1 MKEEEREQRLREREI
16 ARLRRKK
23 NRPLTFV
30 SAFFILIFVSLI
42 GYLVYFDAI
51 KSEDFINSPY
61 NTRQDTFSDRVVRGS
76 IQSSDGEVLAQ
87 TNVYEDGTEER
98 TYPFSNIFAH
108 AVGYDTNGKSGLES
122 EANFQLL
129 TSHSFFLEQMKNEF
143 LGKKNQGDTVI
154 SSLNADLQTT
164 AYNSLGDRRGAVV
177 VLEPST
183 GRILAMV
190 SKPDFDPNT
199 IAQNWDTLVND
210 ESNSSLLNRATNGA
224 YPPGSTFKIITS
236 TAALEAGAVSL
247 NDTFYCPGFKI
258 VEDRRIRCHKAGGHG
273 SETFVQGVQN
283 SCNPVFMEVGA
294 RLGVGGMFRGM
305 RQLGILSKTNIDVPG
320 EASTIMHQQKNVGA
334 VELATMSFGQSF
346 QLSPIRLLTS
356 VSAVINGGHS
366 IVPHFGVSI
375 ENTSNG
381 SVRKLSYPQKKKIV
395 SKETSENM
403 KMILESVVTEGSGS
417 KASVE
422 GYQVGAKTG
431 TSEKL
436 PRRSGKYIASCIGFA
451 PADDPKVLAV
461 VLIDEPEG
469 IYYGGTIAAPVVSEL
484 LDNALPYLGV
494 KKTPQKQTKK

>member
-1 MKEEEREQRLREREI
+1 
-16 ARLRRKK
+16 
-23 NRPLTFV
+23 
-30 SAFFILIFVSLI
+30 
-42 GYLVYFDAI
+42 
-51 KSEDFINSPY
+51 
-61 NTRQDTFSDRVVRGS
+61 
-76 IQSSDGEVLAQ
+76 
-87 TNVYEDGTEER
+87 
-98 TYPFSNIFAH
+98 
-108 AVGYDTNGKSGLES
+108 
-122 EANFQLL
+122 
-129 TSHSFFLEQMKNEF
+129 
-143 LGKKNQGDTVI
+143 
-154 SSLNADLQTT
+154 
-164 AYNSLGDRRGAVV
+164 
-177 VLEPST
+177 
-183 GRILAMV
+183 
-190 SKPDFDPNT
+190 
-199 IAQNWDTLVND
+199 
-210 ESNSSLLNRATNGA
+210 
-224 YPPGSTFKIITS
+224 
-236 TAALEAGAVSL
+236 
-247 NDTFYCPGFKI
+247 
-258 VEDRRIRCHKAGGHG
+258 
-273 SETFVQGVQN
+273 
-283 SCNPVFMEVGA
+283 
-294 RLGVGGMFRGM
+294 MFRGM

-451 PADDPKVLAV
+451 PADDPKVLTV

-494 KKTPQKQTKK
+494 KKHRKNKRRNKRHLVDFSGGLHYNCLGKSSKRRNRSG

>member
-1 MKEEEREQRLREREI
+1 
-16 ARLRRKK
+16 
-23 NRPLTFV
+23 
-30 SAFFILIFVSLI
+30 
-42 GYLVYFDAI
+42 
-51 KSEDFINSPY
+51 
-61 NTRQDTFSDRVVRGS
+61 
-76 IQSSDGEVLAQ
+76 
-87 TNVYEDGTEER
+87 
-98 TYPFSNIFAH
+98 
-108 AVGYDTNGKSGLES
+108 
-122 EANFQLL
+122 
-129 TSHSFFLEQMKNEF
+129 
-143 LGKKNQGDTVI
+143 
-154 SSLNADLQTT
+154 
-164 AYNSLGDRRGAVV
+164 
-177 VLEPST
+177 
-183 GRILAMV
+183 
-190 SKPDFDPNT
+190 
-199 IAQNWDTLVND
+199 
-210 ESNSSLLNRATNGA
+210 
-224 YPPGSTFKIITS
+224 
-236 TAALEAGAVSL
+236 
-247 NDTFYCPGFKI
+247 
-258 VEDRRIRCHKAGGHG
+258 
-273 SETFVQGVQN
+273 
-283 SCNPVFMEVGA
+283 
-294 RLGVGGMFRGM
+294 
-305 RQLGILSKTNIDVPG
+305 
-320 EASTIMHQQKNVGA
+320 MHQQKNVGA

-451 PADDPKVLAV
+451 PVDDPKVLAV

-469 IYYGGTIAAPVVSEL
+469 IYYGGTIAAPVVSEQ